1 MDVSDA
7 PVPAHPLVEIVVTAE
22 SVTVDG
28 EVVDRGSAGG
38 PDAKVAML
46 LGVHAAAR
54 RVAQPL
60 GRPVRAVLRSGDDD
74 EKRLVVHPDGTVTDV
89 EDTFPVV
96 RLIAPPGSRA
106 THVIGRPRPRRRL
119 LPAERTRLAVTA
131 AYVALGLV
139 LVSGFLLGVSGGD
152 EPDPVA
158 EGSIEARGGALSP
171 HEVVLGRELQRLPG
185 LSDVSA
191 AAGAG
196 AFRFQVTTGRAAHV
210 EVLASPLGSDGAS
223 RLWTIHT
230 HGATTRTLAIDDVDP
245 GTYRWVVR
253 TPGEPPRTGRLVVL
267 PTPDPPVVVATDTPD
282 SPVTTPAPPP
292 PPSGHNDNGGNGG
305 NDGGGDSSIPG
316 PTAPVDPDDPAA
328 P

>member
-7 PVPAHPLVEIVVTAE
+7 PVPAHPVVEIVVTGE

-60 GRPVRAVLRSGDDD
+60 GRPVRAVLRSGDD
-74 EKRLVVHPDGTVTDV
+74 EKRLVVHPDGAVTEV

-96 RLIAPPGSRA
+96 RLIAPPGARA

-119 LPAERTRLAVTA
+119 LPVQRTRLAVAA
-131 AYVALGLV
+131 AYVALGVV
-139 LVSGFLLGVSGGD
+139 LVSGFVLGVSGSD

-158 EGSIEARGGALSP
+158 DGALEAPGGAVSP

-196 AFRFQVTTGRAAHV
+196 VLRLQVTTGRAARV
-210 EVLASPLGSDGAS
+210 QVLASPLGSDGAS
-223 RLWTIHT
+223 RLWTIRT
-230 HGATTRTLAIDDVDP
+230 HGATTRTLAADDVDP
-245 GTYRWVVR
+245 GTYRWVAR

-267 PTPDPPVVVATDTPD
+267 PTPDPPVVVAADEPADPATTPD
-282 SPVTTPAPPP
+282 PPP
-292 PPSGHNDNGGNGG
+292 PPSEDANADDND
-305 NDGGGDSSIPG
+305 DGSAGDSSIPG
-316 PTAPVDPDDPAA
+316 PSGPVDPDDPTS